1 MVVSAVEW
9 DQEAGMDDTLDR
21 FDRLIMNALEHLG
34 HVRGTPYERYAESL
48 LDSLVCQRERYTN
61 YLSLLN

>member
-1 MVVSAVEW
+1 MN
-9 DQEAGMDDTLDR
+9 DTLDR